1 MITYQINEAK
11 QAIAAVLKADEFPG
25 KIFVGLA
32 ICSPEDLYDE
42 KTGCEIAR
50 IRAMRKLEQHKIQSY
65 KQQLKGLQNLA
76 NEIVEW
82 QKKRED
88 RLIEL
93 DHDLAELLNS
103 IDPEV

>member
-1 MITYQINEAK
+1 MITYHINERK
-11 QAIAAVLKADEFPG
+11 QTITAVVKPSEFPG
-25 KIFVGLA
+25 KVFIGIAVCG
-32 ICSPEDLYDE
+32 SEDIYDE

-76 NEIVEW
+76 NEIVKW

-88 RLIEL
+88 KLIEL

-103 IDPEV
+103 IDPEI

>member
-1 MITYQINEAK
+1 MITYQINEQK

-25 KIFVGLA
+25 KTFVGVA
-32 ICSPEDLYDE
+32 NCSPEDIYDE
-42 KTGCEIAR
+42 RTGCEIAR
-50 IRAMRKLEQHKIQSY
+50 IRAMRKLEQYKIQSY

-82 QKKRED
+82 QKKREN

-93 DHDLAELLNS
+93 DHDLAELLCS
-103 IDPEV
+103 IDPEI